1 MIEKLPY
8 QEDLQTEE
16 SNESQHDSTLSN
28 TDKETIGYMS
38 LLANTRILNGALST
52 GMMYIAYCVLEPILS
67 LRLVDYDLTQVA
79 QGAVFGIEPVTYAVS
94 TLLVYLAIPEWVEHR
109 VVLITSLTLL
119 AFSTVMIGPAL

>member
-67 LRLVDYDLTQVA
+67 LRLVDYDLT
-79 QGAVFGIEPVTYAVS
+79 
-94 TLLVYLAIPEWVEHR
+94 
-109 VVLITSLTLL
+109 
-119 AFSTVMIGPAL
+119 